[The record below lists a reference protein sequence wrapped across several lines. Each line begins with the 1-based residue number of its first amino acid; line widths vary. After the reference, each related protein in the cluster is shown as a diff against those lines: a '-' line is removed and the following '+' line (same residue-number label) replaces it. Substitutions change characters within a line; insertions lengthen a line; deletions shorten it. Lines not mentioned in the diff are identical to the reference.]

1 MKGVLFF
8 VISITVLLFAA
19 LTLGGCAFM
28 EDKPMSAATKWR
40 VQCVTKGHGIP
51 VQVPQE
57 LAYVH
62 DGGGLVC
69 NAVFP

>member
-8 VISITVLLFAA
+8 LLSITALVFAT

-28 EDKPMSAATKWR
+28 EDKPGSAATAWR

-51 VQVPQE
+51 VKVPQE

-62 DGGGLVC
+62 DDGGLVC